1 MKAND
6 TKMETTTEKGSMTNS
21 DFSKALNVVL
31 NTMSNNVLISKKEYD
46 ELIKIKSNFDV
57 ELKSFI
63 SSYSR
68 DKELLQYKY
77 NNQID
82 KLREECS
89 QKDIKIKQLTN
100 EIEQLRKQIK
110 KQNKRWMIF

>member
-1 MKAND
+1 
-6 TKMETTTEKGSMTNS
+6 METTNKKNTEVTPMCEFG
-21 DFSKALNVVL
+21 NVFNIVL
-31 NTMSNNVLISKKEYD
+31 NTMSDNVLINKKEYD
-46 ELIKIKSNFDV
+46 ELIKVKSNFNV

-63 SSYSR
+63 ASYNR

-110 KQNKRWMIF
+110 KQNKRWTIF